1 MLCLCAHLHLRLKRK
16 SIFRSGVETSIDL
29 GLGCFVQE
37 TDMSIPIKAIRR
49 FLSPEAD
56 HACGPLCM
64 VSMLV
69 LLIHDK
75 YSGDLSGK

>member
-56 HACGPLCM
+56 HACGPATM
-64 VSMLV
+64 
-69 LLIHDK
+69 HGE
-75 YSGDLSGK
+75 Y

>member
-1 MLCLCAHLHLRLKRK
+1 MLCLCAHLHHRLKRK

-49 FLSPEAD
+49 FLSPEAEP
-56 HACGPLCM
+56 HAW
-64 VSMLV
+64 SV
-69 LLIHDK
+69 LTWN
-75 YSGDLSGK
+75 STEETRTMAVVCV